1 MSYKEG
7 RLGYNGKNKRY
18 GLLISDLWEK
28 DGFHCGNH
36 MEVCLNGEWIPTR
49 IEMDSKEQWYL
60 TGTDKAGTE
69 LEGLKV
75 RIETE

>member
-1 MSYKEG
+1 MEYKEG
-7 RLGYNGKNKRY
+7 KLSYNPRNKRY
-18 GLLISDLWEK
+18 GLLVSDLWER
-28 DGFHCGNH
+28 DGFHCGNQ
-36 MEVCLNGEWIPTR
+36 MQVLLDGEWIPTR